1 MTFDLQFF
9 SQERTEPATPR
20 KRRKEREEGRVAKS
34 QDLGAAAIIL
44 VGLFAL
50 LVFGRFLFSWILAF
64 TTDMIA
70 FMGGNTLREDG
81 WFSVI
86 RDETAYALVIPWLPI
101 GLAAAV
107 GALIVTVSQVGF
119 FITPKPLVPKM
130 DRFNPVSGLKKVL
143 SLRSLVEMV
152 KGLLKAALFALVIYY
167 SLRKDTPEL
176 VLAIRFPL
184 EAGVSQLLWKLLGL
198 SFRLAFLLLVIA
210 VFDYAYQKWEFER
223 SIKMSK
229 QELKEEYKQMEGDP
243 QIRSKIRQK
252 QRELARS
259 RMMSSVPGAD
269 VVITNPTRL
278 AVALEYDRK
287 VMDAPVVCAKGSGF
301 LARRIREVAEENAVP
316 VVENKPLARSL
327 FETLEVGEEVPEE
340 LYRAVAEV
348 LAFVYRIRTGKRSP
362 SSGRERTVPG
372 EKERQPPV
380 FM

>member
-184 EAGVSQLLWKLLGL
+184 EAGVSQLLWKLLRL

-210 VFDYAYQKWEFER
+210 VFDYAYQKWEFEW

-348 LAFVYRIRTGKRSP
+348 LAFVYRIRTGKRPP